1 MFLDV
6 ETIIRVIILHESNA
20 LYYSVLVQVQG
31 MLNVHQT
38 KKELLLNNNS
48 EKKQYYQTIRWSVVL
63 DENEDS

>member
-48 EKKQYYQTIRWSVVL
+48 EKKTVL
-63 DENEDS
+63 PDNKMECCVG